1 VSIDSTPHRWDM
13 GPSVDPGFAARV
25 ERIAAAPERQ
35 AHESAWLSGYI
46 ELVDAKPLES
56 LRALLAQIYAQAASN
71 AHEPS
76 KDRTLVAEIRYL
88 TTDPACGI
96 ALPMS
101 SFMPPRDG
109 KPAGPRHGTFFEAA
123 LAQLHKATQDRL
135 KKAKRIGLTVA
146 FDLEVIAGQ
155 LRPMFSSD
163 PEERRRNAGLRWTDA
178 DMQLA
183 LFGERA
189 RARRFGVQK
198 IGLAGGFDPQLAR
211 AERLLQTPVAATPQS
226 YGITQTGQNT
236 IVGIVDFGCDFAHP
250 SFRTG
255 AKGTRSRIL
264 ALWDQNESIAVPGSP
279 PVVDVNGVAC
289 GFGFGRFFSRSAIE
303 ASLALWQATVPP
315 DPAGPYG
322 LLGYHPHDNHYTA
335 AAPGANGPDGAH
347 GTFVMEVAAGG
358 RRTVPADTDPAAQP
372 CGVAPDAD
380 IVFVQV
386 RMHVQPDGRR
396 ELDLDDVLHGVD
408 FIFKVAESKGL
419 PCVVNLSLNTMSGP
433 HDGDGHFDRELAT
446 LLRSGS
452 TGPNADARGRA
463 VVIAAGNLPDSSV
476 QAMRWQHLS
485 DRVTAGAP
493 VTFDWRMAPQD
504 LTRNVVEIW
513 YDATD
518 DWLQVTLFAPDQPS
532 IGPVQPGENWALTEN
547 GQWVGSVMGSRLG
560 TALDANGTLIQ
571 PAPVPLAQPSPE
583 EQDEQA
589 PVQGIREAPANSA
602 PVPGR
607 HIIRLE
613 LGDVANRPVKWTVL
627 LELVPRANP
636 LAPVGQPVRFHAWLE
651 RDDEGPSGLAR
662 VGQPPLPVDARDRP
676 STIGTLSCGPDA
688 IVVGGYSTAS
698 GHLRPW
704 RLSACGPSRRG
715 DVFKPDLA
723 APAHFVTL
731 IRSCRG
737 NGLAGSLARVTG
749 TSVAAPFVTGTIAC
763 VYEKSPNATLADV
776 REALLETAKPLA
788 GQPAATPVNGQP
800 AGWNSVL
807 GHGRLD
813 PAGVLAR
820 FT

>member
-1 VSIDSTPHRWDM
+1 VSIDSTPHRWDL
-13 GPSVDPGFAARV
+13 GPTVDPALAARV
-25 ERIAAAPERQ
+25 ERIAAAPERR
-35 AHESAWLSGYI
+35 AEESTWLPGYL
-46 ELVDAKPLES
+46 ELAGDDALES
-56 LRALLAQIYAQAASN
+56 LLALF
-71 AHEPS
+71 AHLYEPAPTGATGKS
-76 KDRTLVAEIRYL
+76 RTLVAEIRFL
-88 TTDPACGI
+88 TTDPKTRI

-101 SFMPPRDG
+101 SFMPERSG
-109 KPAGPRHGTFFEAA
+109 KPAGAHGARMELAI
-123 LAQLHKATQDRL
+123 AQLHTATGNLL
-135 KKAKRIGLTVA
+135 KNATRIGLSVA
-146 FDLEVIAGQ
+146 FDLEVIARVF
-155 LRPMFSSD
+155 RPMFSPD
-163 PEERRRNAGLRWTDA
+163 PEVRKRAASTRWTDA

-189 RARRFGVQK
+189 RTRRFGVQK
-198 IGLAGGFDPQLAR
+198 IGLAGTFSPQLAH
-211 AERLLQTPVAATPQS
+211 AQCLLQAPPAATPQD
-226 YGITQTGQNT
+226 YGIAQTGQDT

-264 ALWDQNESIAVPGSP
+264 ALWDQNESNAVPGSP
-279 PVVDVNGVAC
+279 PVVNVNGVATE
-289 GFGFGRFFSRSAIE
+289 FGFGRLFARSDIQ
-303 ASLALWQATVPP
+303 SVLVQWLATDPP

-335 AAPGANGPDGAH
+335 VAPGSANGPDGAH

-358 RRTVPADTDPAAQP
+358 RRTVPASMPASAQP

-386 RMHVQPDGRR
+386 RTHVQPDGRR

-476 QAMRWQHLS
+476 QALRWQHLS